1 MSIEERWL
9 AGHMGNRANPYQQAL
24 QRVAGI
30 VREEGRMEILH
41 SGAAGDEASMLSRLR
56 ENTLQAMVGTA
67 ACLHPFCSEVS
78 LCDFPFLFSSRE
90 HFYRSCDEVLRPVLT
105 QRLLEKDIRLLC
117 IMEGGW
123 RDIFNSRR
131 PITEPDDLSGLRMRT
146 MDNPVHQ
153 ATMTA
158 LGAEAV
164 VLSTA
169 ESYEA
174 LKNGDIDGGDRA
186 ASNYVDYGYH
196 RIAPYYCKIGVFM
209 IASYLL
215 VSEKWFR
222 SLGEQSR
229 QLLLTMSGE
238 IAATERRD
246 YREADEAALAALEK
260 ESVTITH
267 GNRAAF
273 RRATEKVWSQFL
285 PATRGAD
292 LLEKIQRL
300 DV

>member
-1 MSIEERWL
+1 MSIGECWI
-9 AGHMGNRANPYQQAL
+9 AGHMGNQKNPYQQAL

-30 VREEGRMEILH
+30 VREESRLEILH

-56 ENTLQAMVGTA
+56 ENSLQAMVGTA
-67 ACLHPFCSEVS
+67 ACLHPICPEVS

-105 QRLLEKDIRLLC
+105 ERLLEKDIRLLC

-123 RDIFNSRR
+123 RDIFNSRH
-131 PITEPDDLSGLRMRT
+131 PVTEPEDLRGLRMRT

-158 LGAEAV
+158 LGAEAL

-186 ASNYVDYGYH
+186 ASNYMDYGYH

-222 SLGEQSR
+222 SLGAQGR
-229 QLLLTMSGE
+229 QLLLSMSGE
-238 IAATERRD
+238 IAVAERRN
-246 YREADEAALAALEK
+246 YREADDAALAALEK
-260 ESVTITH
+260 EAVTITL

-273 RRATEKVWSQFL
+273 RQATEKVWSQFL
-285 PATRGAD
+285 PAPCGAD
-292 LLEKIQRL
+292 LLEKIRRL